1 MILFTVVLARGI
13 RVTYHD
19 KFKSKELKLYV
30 IRSLLFNI
38 LTSWILTKLKF

>member
-19 KFKSKELKLYV
+19 KFKSKELKLYT
-30 IRSLLFNI
+30 LFAVYC
-38 LTSWILTKLKF
+38 